1 MAKTHFAPLKQRTI
15 PQLELK
21 GACEGVDLATLIATE
36 LHLDKTKTT
45 FHTDSQTVLQWI
57 NSQTCKF
64 DVFTG
69 NRIGKILQE
78 TDPTQWRH
86 VAGVYNPADACSRG
100 IDPADIDSL
109 VAFHQGPVFLLEDP
123 ATWPTWEPTSQE
135 ALQESTC
142 CAVMEVDYENNCVDR
157 LVSRISSKMRLERTM
172 AWCLRFVHN
181 CRHRNDRKSGDDARR
196 DGCRPGS
203 IHRTRSRDSVPA

>member
-36 LHLDKTKTT
+36 LHLDKAKTT

-69 NRIGKILQE
+69 NRIGKILRE

-86 VAGVYNPADACSRG
+86 VAGVYNPADAYAAS
-100 IDPADIDSL
+100 IP
-109 VAFHQGPVFLLEDP
+109 
-123 ATWPTWEPTSQE
+123 PT
-135 ALQESTC
+135 
-142 CAVMEVDYENNCVDR
+142 
-157 LVSRISSKMRLERTM
+157 
-172 AWCLRFVHN
+172 
-181 CRHRNDRKSGDDARR
+181 
-196 DGCRPGS
+196 
-203 IHRTRSRDSVPA
+203 